1 MTAHGIIEAAPAR
14 PQSPP
19 RSSRL
24 WRWMRSDLRAVLS
37 IGYLVTLLLVSIFA
51 AKIAPYSP
59 TEQNVADLLL
69 PPSAAHWLGTD
80 DLGRDVLSRLIW
92 GAPNSLYASLLAV
105 GVAIVLDVPIGL
117 IIGFLGGWIDEIVS
131 RFIDALLSFP
141 PIVLAI
147 AVTGALGIGLT
158 NAMLSVG
165 FVFAP
170 VLARLVRAQT
180 LVVKNALYVDA
191 ARGFGAST
199 SHIIIRHIL
208 PNAIQPVIVQVTL
221 MLAIALLAEASLSF
235 LALGVQPPAASWGGM
250 LARAYNYIEIA
261 PAQMYAPGFAILL
274 TALAFNALGESMRVA
289 LDPTMKRR

>member
-1 MTAHGIIEAAPAR
+1 MSSETIIAAPRAR
-14 PQSPP
+14 KPS
-19 RSSRL
+19 RSL
-24 WRWMRSDLRAVLS
+24 WRTMRRDLRAMLS
-37 IGYLVTLLLVSIFA
+37 LSYLVMLVIVSVFA

-59 TEQNVADLLL
+59 IDQNVAELLM

-92 GAPNSLYASLLAV
+92 GAPNSLYASTFAV
-105 GVAIVLDVPIGL
+105 SVAIAIGVPIGL
-117 IIGFLGGWIDEIVS
+117 IIGFVGGWLDEIVS

-147 AVTGALGIGLT
+147 AVTGVLGIGLT

-165 FVFAP
+165 IVFAP

-180 LVVKNALYVDA
+180 LVVKQAVYVDA
-191 ARGFGAST
+191 ARAFGASIPQ
-199 SHIIIRHIL
+199 IIIRHIV

-235 LALGVQPPAASWGGM
+235 LALGVQPPEASWGGM

-261 PAQMYAPGFAILL
+261 PAQMYTPGLAILF

>member
-1 MTAHGIIEAAPAR
+1 MTAVADIPA
-14 PQSPP
+14 PP
-19 RSSRL
+19 RPRSRTSKIL
-24 WRWMRSDLRAVLS
+24 RWMRNDVRAVLS
-37 IGYLVTLLLVSIFA
+37 ITFLALLVIVAIFA
-51 AKIAPYSP
+51 PVLAPYSP
-59 TEQNVADLLL
+59 VEQDVSQLLL
-69 PPSAAHWLGTD
+69 PPSSAHWLGTD

-92 GAPNSLYASLLAV
+92 GAPNSLYASFLAV
-105 GVAIVLDVPIGL
+105 AVGIALGVPIGL
-117 IIGFLGGWIDEIVS
+117 IIGFLGGRIDEVVS

-180 LVVKNALYVDA
+180 LVVKSALYVDA

-199 SHIIIRHIL
+199 SHIIIRHIV

-235 LALGVQPPAASWGGM
+235 LSLGVQPPAASWGGM

-261 PAQMYAPGFAILL
+261 PEQMYAPGLAILF

>member
-1 MTAHGIIEAAPAR
+1 MTTIVDIPLP
-14 PQSPP
+14 PQ
-19 RSSRL
+19 RSRAMSIL
-24 WRWMRSDLRAVLS
+24 RWMRRDLRAVLS
-37 IGYLVTLLLVSIFA
+37 ITFLTALVIVSIFA
-51 AKIAPYSP
+51 PVLAPYSP
-59 TEQNVADLLL
+59 VDQDVTQLLL
-69 PPSAAHWLGTD
+69 PPSSAHWLGTD

-92 GAPNSLYASLLAV
+92 GAPNSLYASFLAV
-105 GVAIVLDVPIGL
+105 SVGIALGVPVGL
-117 IIGFLGGWIDEIVS
+117 VIGFLGGWIDEVVS

-170 VLARLVRAQT
+170 VLARLMRAQT
-180 LVVKNALYVDA
+180 LVVKGALYVDA

-199 SHIIIRHIL
+199 SHIIIRHIV

-235 LALGVQPPAASWGGM
+235 LSLGVQPPAASWGGM

-261 PAQMYAPGFAILL
+261 PEQMYAPGLAILL

>member
-1 MTAHGIIEAAPAR
+1 MSTESLVAARGAPAAR
-14 PQSPP
+14 
-19 RSSRL
+19 RGV
-24 WRWMRSDLRAVLS
+24 WRAMCRDFRAVLS
-37 IGYLVTLLLVSIFA
+37 LGYLALLIIVSIFA
-51 AKIAPYSP
+51 ARIAPYSP
-59 TEQNVADLLL
+59 IEQNVAELLL
-69 PPSAAHWLGTD
+69 PPNAAHWLGTD

-92 GAPNSLYASLLAV
+92 GAPNSLYASALAV
-105 GVAIVLDVPIGL
+105 SVAIAIGVPVGL
-117 IIGFLGGWIDEIVS
+117 VVGFLGGWLDEVVS

-165 FVFAP
+165 IVFAP
-170 VLARLVRAQT
+170 VLARIVRAQT
-180 LVVKNALYVDA
+180 LVVKQALYVDA
-191 ARGFGAST
+191 ARAFGAST
-199 SHIIIRHIL
+199 PQIIVRHIV

-235 LALGVQPPAASWGGM
+235 LALGVQPPQASWGGM

-261 PAQMYAPGFAILL
+261 PAQMYAPGLAILF
-274 TALAFNALGESMRVA
+274 TALAFNALGESLRVA

>member
-1 MTAHGIIEAAPAR
+1 MTAALDLPVP
-14 PQSPP
+14 PQ
-19 RSSRL
+19 RSRTKAIL
-24 WRWMRSDLRAVLS
+24 RWMRRDVRAVIS
-37 IGYLVTLLLVSIFA
+37 ISFLLLLLIVSVFA
-51 AKIAPYSP
+51 PVLAPYSP
-59 TEQNVADLLL
+59 IDQDVTQLLL

-92 GAPNSLYASLLAV
+92 GAPNSLYASFLAV
-105 GVAIVLDVPIGL
+105 GVGIVLGVPIGL
-117 IIGFLGGWIDEIVS
+117 LIGFLGGWFDEVTS

-199 SHIIIRHIL
+199 SHIIIKHIV

-235 LALGVQPPAASWGGM
+235 LSLGVQPPAASWGGM

-261 PAQMYAPGFAILL
+261 PEQMYAPGLAILL
-274 TALAFNALGESMRVA
+274 TALAFNALGESIRVA

>member
-1 MTAHGIIEAAPAR
+1 MSIETLVVAKPVPAGR
-14 PQSPP
+14 
-19 RSSRL
+19 RGLWSSVR
-24 WRWMRSDLRAVLS
+24 RDPRAVLS
-37 IGYLVTLLLVSIFA
+37 LGYLAVLVIVSVLA
-51 AKIAPYSP
+51 AQIAPYSP
-59 TEQNVADLLL
+59 IEQNAAELLMA
-69 PPSAAHWLGTD
+69 PSWAHWLGTD

-92 GAPNSLYASLLAV
+92 GAPNSLYACALAVSVAIAV
-105 GVAIVLDVPIGL
+105 GVPVGL
-117 IIGFLGGWIDEIVS
+117 VVGFLGGWLDEVAS

-165 FVFAP
+165 IVFAP
-170 VLARLVRAQT
+170 VLARIVRAQT
-180 LVVKNALYVDA
+180 LVVKQALYVDA
-191 ARGFGAST
+191 ARAFGAST
-199 SHIIIRHIL
+199 RQIIMRHIL

-235 LALGVQPPAASWGGM
+235 LALGVQPPQASWGGM

-261 PAQMYAPGFAILL
+261 PAQMYAPGLAILF
-274 TALAFNALGESMRVA
+274 TALAFNALGESLRVA

>member
-1 MTAHGIIEAAPAR
+1 MSIEAIIATPRAAPAR
-14 PQSPP
+14 
-19 RSSRL
+19 RSL
-24 WRWMRSDLRAVLS
+24 WRLMLRDVRAVLS
-37 IGYLVTLLLVSIFA
+37 IGYLALLLVVSIFA
-51 AKIAPYSP
+51 AQIAPYSP
-59 TEQNVADLLL
+59 VDQNVAELLM

-80 DLGRDVLSRLIW
+80 DLGRDVLSRLIS
-92 GAPNSLYASLLAV
+92 GAPNSLYASTFAVSVALALGVPV
-105 GVAIVLDVPIGL
+105 GLV
-117 IIGFLGGWIDEIVS
+117 IGFVGGWLDEIVS

-147 AVTGALGIGLT
+147 AVTGVLGIGLT

-165 FVFAP
+165 IVFAP

-180 LVVKNALYVDA
+180 LIVKQAVYVDA
-191 ARGFGAST
+191 ARAFGAST
-199 SHIIIRHIL
+199 SQIIIRHIV
-208 PNAIQPVIVQVTL
+208 PNAIQPIIVQVTL

-235 LALGVQPPAASWGGM
+235 LALGVQPPQASWGGM

-274 TALAFNALGESMRVA
+274 TALAFNGLGESMRVA

>member
-1 MTAHGIIEAAPAR
+1 MTAVVDIPAPQR
-14 PQSPP
+14 G
-19 RSSRL
+19 SRVAKIL
-24 WRWMRSDLRAVLS
+24 RWMRRDLRAVLS
-37 IGYLVTLLLVSIFA
+37 IGFLAALVLVSIFA
-51 AKIAPYSP
+51 PVLAPYSP
-59 TEQNVADLLL
+59 VDQDVTQLLL

-92 GAPNSLYASLLAV
+92 GAPNSLYASFLAV
-105 GVAIVLDVPIGL
+105 GVGIALGVPVGL
-117 IIGFLGGWIDEIVS
+117 VIGFLGGWIDEVVS

-180 LVVKNALYVDA
+180 LVVKSALYVDA

-199 SHIIIRHIL
+199 SHIIIRHIV

-235 LALGVQPPAASWGGM
+235 LSLGVQPPAASWGGM

-261 PAQMYAPGFAILL
+261 PEQMYAPGLAILF

>member
-1 MTAHGIIEAAPAR
+1 MTTIVDIPLP
-14 PQSPP
+14 PQ
-19 RSSRL
+19 RSRAVSIL
-24 WRWMRSDLRAVLS
+24 RWMRRDLRAVLS
-37 IGYLVTLLLVSIFA
+37 ITFLTALVIVSIFA
-51 AKIAPYSP
+51 PVLAPYSP
-59 TEQNVADLLL
+59 VDQDVTQLLL
-69 PPSAAHWLGTD
+69 PPSSAHWLGTD

-92 GAPNSLYASLLAV
+92 GAPNSLYASFLAV
-105 GVAIVLDVPIGL
+105 SVGIALGVPVGL
-117 IIGFLGGWIDEIVS
+117 VIGFLGGWIDEVVS

-180 LVVKNALYVDA
+180 LVVKGALYVDA

-199 SHIIIRHIL
+199 SHIIIRHIV

-235 LALGVQPPAASWGGM
+235 LSLWVQPPAASWGGM

-261 PAQMYAPGFAILL
+261 PGQMYAPGLAILF

>member
-1 MTAHGIIEAAPAR
+1 MSTDAILAT
-14 PQSPP
+14 P
-19 RSSRL
+19 RAVPSRRSL
-24 WRWMRSDLRAVLS
+24 WQVMLRDVRAVLS
-37 IGYLVTLLLVSIFA
+37 IGFLALLLVLSIFA
-51 AKIAPYSP
+51 AQIAPYSP
-59 TEQNVADLLL
+59 VDQNVAELLM

-92 GAPNSLYASLLAV
+92 GAPNSLYASTFAV
-105 GVAIVLDVPIGL
+105 SVAIALGVPVGL
-117 IIGFLGGWIDEIVS
+117 LIGFVGGWLDEIVS

-147 AVTGALGIGLT
+147 AVTGVLGIGLT

-165 FVFAP
+165 IVFAP

-180 LVVKNALYVDA
+180 LIVKQAVYVDA
-191 ARGFGAST
+191 ARAFGAST
-199 SHIIIRHIL
+199 SQIIIRHIV

-235 LALGVQPPAASWGGM
+235 LALGVQPPQASWGGM

-274 TALAFNALGESMRVA
+274 TALAFNGLGESMRIA

>member
-1 MTAHGIIEAAPAR
+1 MTAALEL
-14 PQSPP
+14 SVPP
-19 RSSRL
+19 RRSRTRAIL
-24 WRWMRSDLRAVLS
+24 RWMRRDLRAVLS
-37 IGYLVTLLLVSIFA
+37 LSFLLLLLIVSIFA
-51 AKIAPYSP
+51 PVLAPYSP
-59 TEQNVADLLL
+59 IDQDVTQLLL

-92 GAPNSLYASLLAV
+92 GAPNSLYASFLAV
-105 GVAIVLDVPIGL
+105 GVGIVLGVPIGL
-117 IIGFLGGWIDEIVS
+117 LIGFLGGWFDEVTS

-199 SHIIIRHIL
+199 SHIIIKHIV

-235 LALGVQPPAASWGGM
+235 LSLGVQPPAASWGGM

-261 PAQMYAPGFAILL
+261 PEQMYAPGLAILL
-274 TALAFNALGESMRVA
+274 TALAFNALGESIRVA

>member
-1 MTAHGIIEAAPAR
+1 MTAALELPVP
-14 PQSPP
+14 PQ
-19 RSSRL
+19 RSRTKAML
-24 WRWMRSDLRAVLS
+24 RWMRRDVRAVLS
-37 IGYLVTLLLVSIFA
+37 LSFLLLLLIVSIFA
-51 AKIAPYSP
+51 PVIAPYSP
-59 TEQNVADLLL
+59 VDQDVTQLLL
-69 PPSAAHWLGTD
+69 PPSSAHWLGTD

-92 GAPNSLYASLLAV
+92 GAPNSLYASFLAV
-105 GVAIVLDVPIGL
+105 GVGIVLGVPIGL
-117 IIGFLGGWIDEIVS
+117 LIGFLGGWFDEVTS

-199 SHIIIRHIL
+199 SHIIIKHIV

-235 LALGVQPPAASWGGM
+235 LSLGVQPPAASWGGM

-261 PAQMYAPGFAILL
+261 PEQMYAPGLAILL
-274 TALAFNALGESMRVA
+274 TALAFNALGESIRVA

>member
-1 MTAHGIIEAAPAR
+1 MMAKT
-14 PQSPP
+14 
-19 RSSRL
+19 
-24 WRWMRSDLRAVLS
+24 WRWLRSDLRAVLS
-37 IGYLVTLLLVSIFA
+37 CAYLLMLLIVSLTA
-51 AKIAPYSP
+51 PWIAPYSP
-59 TEQNVADLLL
+59 IEQDLSQLLL
-69 PPSAAHWLGTD
+69 PPSAAHWMGTD

-92 GAPNSLYASLLAV
+92 GAPNSLYASTLAV
-105 GVAIVLDVPIGL
+105 VVAIVLGVPVGL
-117 IIGFLGGWIDEIVS
+117 LIGFLGGWVDEAVS

-180 LVVKNALYVDA
+180 LVVKDALYVDA
-191 ARGFGAST
+191 ARCFGGGT
-199 SHIIIRHIL
+199 RHIIIRHIL
-208 PNAIQPVIVQVTL
+208 PNAVQPVIVQVTL

-235 LALGVQPPAASWGGM
+235 LSLGVQPPAASWGGM
-250 LARAYNYIEIA
+250 LARAYNSIELA
-261 PAQMYAPGFAILL
+261 PEQMYAPGLAILF
-274 TALAFNALGESMRVA
+274 TALAFNALGESLRIA

>member
-1 MTAHGIIEAAPAR
+1 MTAIVDLPA
-14 PQSPP
+14 PP
-19 RSSRL
+19 RRSRAIKVL
-24 WRWMRSDLRAVLS
+24 RWMRHDMRAVLS
-37 IGYLVTLLLVSIFA
+37 IAFLSMMVIVSIFA
-51 AKIAPYSP
+51 PVLAPYSP
-59 TEQNVADLLL
+59 VDQDVTQLLL

-92 GAPNSLYASLLAV
+92 GAPNSLYASFLAV
-105 GVAIVLDVPIGL
+105 GVGVALGVPAGL
-117 IIGFLGGWIDEIVS
+117 VIGFLGGWIDEVTS

-180 LVVKNALYVDA
+180 LVVKSALYVDA

-199 SHIIIRHIL
+199 SHIIIRHIV

-235 LALGVQPPAASWGGM
+235 LSLGVQPPAASWGGM

-261 PAQMYAPGFAILL
+261 PEQMYAPGLAILF

>member
-1 MTAHGIIEAAPAR
+1 MTAVVDIPA
-14 PQSPP
+14 PP
-19 RSSRL
+19 RRSRVAKVL
-24 WRWMRSDLRAVLS
+24 RWMRRDLRAVLS
-37 IGYLVTLLLVSIFA
+37 IGFLAALVFVAIFA
-51 AKIAPYSP
+51 PVLAPYSP
-59 TEQNVADLLL
+59 VDQDVTQLLL
-69 PPSAAHWLGTD
+69 PPSATHWLGTD

-92 GAPNSLYASLLAV
+92 GAPNSLYASFLAV
-105 GVAIVLDVPIGL
+105 GVGIALGVPVGL
-117 IIGFLGGWIDEIVS
+117 VIGFLGGWIDEVVS

-180 LVVKNALYVDA
+180 LVVKSALYVDA

-199 SHIIIRHIL
+199 SHIIIRHIV

-235 LALGVQPPAASWGGM
+235 LSLGVQPPAASWGGM

-261 PAQMYAPGFAILL
+261 PEQMYAPGLAILF

>member
-1 MTAHGIIEAAPAR
+1 MTAALDIPVL
-14 PQSPP
+14 PQ
-19 RSSRL
+19 RSRTKAIL
-24 WRWMRSDLRAVLS
+24 RWMRRDVRAVLS
-37 IGYLVTLLLVSIFA
+37 LSFLLLLLIVSIFA
-51 AKIAPYSP
+51 PVLAPYSP
-59 TEQNVADLLL
+59 IDQDVSQLLL

-92 GAPNSLYASLLAV
+92 GAPNSLYASFLAV
-105 GVAIVLDVPIGL
+105 GVGVVLGVPIGL
-117 IIGFLGGWIDEIVS
+117 LIGFLGGWFDEVTS

-199 SHIIIRHIL
+199 SHIIIKHIV

-235 LALGVQPPAASWGGM
+235 LSLGVQPPAASWGGM

-261 PAQMYAPGFAILL
+261 PEQMYAPGLAILL
-274 TALAFNALGESMRVA
+274 TALAFNALGESIRVA

>member
-1 MTAHGIIEAAPAR
+1 MTAVTDIKLPPQRSRAAKF
-14 PQSPP
+14 
-19 RSSRL
+19 L
-24 WRWMRSDLRAVLS
+24 RWLRRDLRAVLS
-37 IGYLVTLLLVSIFA
+37 ITFLVLLVIVSIFA
-51 AKIAPYSP
+51 PVLAPYSP
-59 TEQNVADLLL
+59 VEQDVTQLLL
-69 PPSAAHWLGTD
+69 PPSSAHWLGTD

-92 GAPNSLYASLLAV
+92 GAPNSLYASFMAV
-105 GVAIVLDVPIGL
+105 GVGIALGVPVGL
-117 IIGFLGGWIDEIVS
+117 VIGFLGGWIDEVVS

-180 LVVKNALYVDA
+180 LVVKSALYVDA

-199 SHIIIRHIL
+199 SHIIVRHIV

-235 LALGVQPPAASWGGM
+235 LSLGVQPPAASWGGM

-261 PAQMYAPGFAILL
+261 PEQMYAPGLAILF

>member
-1 MTAHGIIEAAPAR
+1 MSIEAIIATPRAAPAR
-14 PQSPP
+14 
-19 RSSRL
+19 RSL
-24 WRWMRSDLRAVLS
+24 WRVVLRDIRAVLS
-37 IGYLVTLLLVSIFA
+37 IGYLALLLVVSIFA
-51 AKIAPYSP
+51 AQIAPYSP
-59 TEQNVADLLL
+59 VDQNVAELLM

-80 DLGRDVLSRLIW
+80 DLGRDVLSRLIS
-92 GAPNSLYASLLAV
+92 GAPNSLYASTFAV
-105 GVAIVLDVPIGL
+105 SVALVLGVPVGL
-117 IIGFLGGWIDEIVS
+117 VIGFVGGWLDEIVS

-147 AVTGALGIGLT
+147 AVTGVLGIGLT

-165 FVFAP
+165 IVFAP

-180 LVVKNALYVDA
+180 LIVKQAVYVDA
-191 ARGFGAST
+191 ARAFGAST
-199 SHIIIRHIL
+199 SQIIIRHIV
-208 PNAIQPVIVQVTL
+208 PNAIQPIIVQVTL

-235 LALGVQPPAASWGGM
+235 LALGVQPPQASWGGM

-274 TALAFNALGESMRVA
+274 TALAFNGLGESMRVA

>member
-1 MTAHGIIEAAPAR
+1 MSVETVIVAPRAYL
-14 PQSPP
+14 P
-19 RSSRL
+19 RRSL
-24 WRWMRSDLRAVLS
+24 WRAMLGDVRAVLS
-37 IGYLVTLLLVSIFA
+37 LGYLAVLIFLSIFA
-51 AKIAPYSP
+51 AWIAPYSP
-59 TEQNVADLLL
+59 LDRNVTELLM

-92 GAPNSLYASLLAV
+92 GAPNSLYASTFAVSVALAIGVPV
-105 GVAIVLDVPIGL
+105 GLV
-117 IIGFLGGWIDEIVS
+117 IGFIGGWLDEIVS

-147 AVTGALGIGLT
+147 AVTGVLGIGLT

-165 FVFAP
+165 IVFAP

-180 LVVKNALYVDA
+180 LIVKQAVYVDA
-191 ARGFGAST
+191 ARAFGAST
-199 SHIIIRHIL
+199 SQIIIRHIV
-208 PNAIQPVIVQVTL
+208 PNAIQPIIVQVTL

-235 LALGVQPPAASWGGM
+235 LALGVQPPQASWGGM
-250 LARAYNYIEIA
+250 LARAYNYIELA

-274 TALAFNALGESMRVA
+274 TALAFNGLGESMRVA

>member
-1 MTAHGIIEAAPAR
+1 MTAAIVAAPPR
-14 PQSPP
+14 RKSPAV
-19 RSSRL
+19 RI
-24 WRWMRSDLRAVLS
+24 WRWLRSDLRAVLS
-37 IGYLVTLLLVSIFA
+37 CAYLLMLLIVALTA
-51 AKIAPYSP
+51 PLIAPYSP
-59 TEQNVADLLL
+59 IEQNLSELLL
-69 PPSAAHWLGTD
+69 PPSAAHWMGTD
-80 DLGRDVLSRLIW
+80 DLGRDVFSRLIW
-92 GAPNSLYASLLAV
+92 GAPNSLYASMLAV
-105 GVAIVLDVPIGL
+105 VVAIVLGVPVGL
-117 IIGFLGGWIDEIVS
+117 LIGFLGGWIDEAVS

-180 LVVKNALYVDA
+180 LVVKDSLYVDA
-191 ARGFGAST
+191 ARCFGGST
-199 SHIIIRHIL
+199 AHIIARHIL
-208 PNAIQPVIVQVTL
+208 PNAVQPVIVQVTL

-235 LALGVQPPAASWGGM
+235 LSLGVQPPAASWGGM
-250 LARAYNYIEIA
+250 LARAYNSIELA
-261 PAQMYAPGFAILL
+261 PEQMYAPGLAILF

>member
-1 MTAHGIIEAAPAR
+1 MTAVVDLPA
-14 PQSPP
+14 PP
-19 RSSRL
+19 RRSRAVKVL
-24 WRWMRSDLRAVLS
+24 RWMRHDLRAVLS
-37 IGYLVTLLLVSIFA
+37 IAFLSLLVIVAIFA
-51 AKIAPYSP
+51 PVLAPYSP
-59 TEQNVADLLL
+59 VDQDVTQLLL

-92 GAPNSLYASLLAV
+92 GAPNSLYASFLAV
-105 GVAIVLDVPIGL
+105 GVGVALGVPVGL
-117 IIGFLGGWIDEIVS
+117 VVGFLGGWIDEVVS

-180 LVVKNALYVDA
+180 LVVKSALYVDA

-199 SHIIIRHIL
+199 SHIIIRHIV

-235 LALGVQPPAASWGGM
+235 LSLGVQPPAASWGGM

-261 PAQMYAPGFAILL
+261 PEQMYAPGLAILF

>member
-1 MTAHGIIEAAPAR
+1 MTAALELPV
-14 PQSPP
+14 PP
-19 RSSRL
+19 RRSRTRAIL
-24 WRWMRSDLRAVLS
+24 RWMRRDLRAVLS
-37 IGYLVTLLLVSIFA
+37 LSFLLLLLIVSIFA
-51 AKIAPYSP
+51 PVLSPYSP
-59 TEQNVADLLL
+59 IDQDVTQLLL

-92 GAPNSLYASLLAV
+92 GAPNSLYASFLAV
-105 GVAIVLDVPIGL
+105 GVGIVLGVPIGL
-117 IIGFLGGWIDEIVS
+117 LIGFLGGWFDEVTS

-199 SHIIIRHIL
+199 SHIIIKHIV

-235 LALGVQPPAASWGGM
+235 LSLGVQPPAASWGGM

-261 PAQMYAPGFAILL
+261 PEQMYAPGLAILL

>member
-1 MTAHGIIEAAPAR
+1 MTAALDLPVP
-14 PQSPP
+14 PQ
-19 RSSRL
+19 RSRTKAIL
-24 WRWMRSDLRAVLS
+24 RWMRRDVRAVVSLS
-37 IGYLVTLLLVSIFA
+37 FLLLLLIVSIFA
-51 AKIAPYSP
+51 PVLAPYSP
-59 TEQNVADLLL
+59 IDQDVTQLLL

-92 GAPNSLYASLLAV
+92 GAPNSLYASFLAV
-105 GVAIVLDVPIGL
+105 GVGIVLGVPIGL
-117 IIGFLGGWIDEIVS
+117 LIGFLGGWFDEVTS

-199 SHIIIRHIL
+199 SHIIIKHIV

-235 LALGVQPPAASWGGM
+235 LSLGVQPPAASWGGM

-261 PAQMYAPGFAILL
+261 PEQMYAPGLAILL
-274 TALAFNALGESMRVA
+274 TALAFNALGESIRVA

>member
-1 MTAHGIIEAAPAR
+1 MTLATDLRTIKI
-14 PQSPP
+14 PP
-19 RSSRL
+19 KRSRIGRI
-24 WRWMRSDLRAVLS
+24 WRWMLSDPRAVLS
-37 IGYLVTLLLVSIFA
+37 ISYLVLITVVALFA
-51 AKIAPYSP
+51 PLIAPYSP
-59 TEQNVADLLL
+59 VEQDVNRLLL
-69 PPSAAHWLGTD
+69 EPSLQNWLGTD

-92 GAPNSLYASLLAV
+92 GTPNSLYASLLAV
-105 GVAIVLDVPIGL
+105 SVAIVLGVPVGL
-117 IIGFLGGWIDEIVS
+117 FIGFVGGWIDDAVS
-131 RFIDALLSFP
+131 RFVDALLSFP

-165 FVFAP
+165 IVFAP
-170 VLARLVRAQT
+170 VLARIVRAQT

-199 SHIIIRHIL
+199 FHIIVRHIV
-208 PNAIQPVIVQVTL
+208 PNAIQPVIVQITL

-261 PAQMYAPGFAILL
+261 PAQMYAPGLAILL

>member
-1 MTAHGIIEAAPAR
+1 MTAALELPIP
-14 PQSPP
+14 PQ
-19 RSSRL
+19 RSRIRAIL
-24 WRWMRSDLRAVLS
+24 RWMRRDVRAVIS
-37 IGYLVTLLLVSIFA
+37 ISFLLLLLIVSVFA
-51 AKIAPYSP
+51 PVLAPYSP
-59 TEQNVADLLL
+59 IDQDVTQLLL

-92 GAPNSLYASLLAV
+92 GAPNSLYASFLAV
-105 GVAIVLDVPIGL
+105 GVGVVLGVPIGL
-117 IIGFLGGWIDEIVS
+117 LIGFLGGWFDEVTS

-199 SHIIIRHIL
+199 SHIIIKHIV

-235 LALGVQPPAASWGGM
+235 LSLGVQPPAASWGGM

-261 PAQMYAPGFAILL
+261 PEQMYAPGLAILL
-274 TALAFNALGESMRVA
+274 TALAFNALGESIRVA

>member
-1 MTAHGIIEAAPAR
+1 VTAVVETAR
-14 PQSPP
+14 PPRPP
-19 RSSRL
+19 SRLKKL
-24 WRWMRSDLRAVLS
+24 WRWMLSDPRAVLS
-37 IGYLVTLLLVSIFA
+37 ISYLAILLFVSIFA
-51 AKIAPYSP
+51 PVIAPYSP
-59 TEQNVADLLL
+59 VAQDVSQLLL
-69 PPSAAHWLGTD
+69 PPSLEHWLGTD

-92 GAPNSLYASLLAV
+92 GAPNSMYASLLAV
-105 GVAIVLDVPIGL
+105 SVAIVLGVPVGL

-165 FVFAP
+165 IVFAP

-199 SHIIIRHIL
+199 FHIIVRHIV

>member
-1 MTAHGIIEAAPAR
+1 MTAVVDLPA
-14 PQSPP
+14 PP
-19 RSSRL
+19 RRSRAVKVL
-24 WRWMRSDLRAVLS
+24 RWMRHDLRAVLS
-37 IGYLVTLLLVSIFA
+37 IAFLSLLVIVAIFA
-51 AKIAPYSP
+51 PVLAPYSP
-59 TEQNVADLLL
+59 VDQDVTQLLL

-92 GAPNSLYASLLAV
+92 GAPNSLYASFLAV
-105 GVAIVLDVPIGL
+105 GVGVALGVQVGL
-117 IIGFLGGWIDEIVS
+117 VIGFLGGWIDEVVS

-180 LVVKNALYVDA
+180 LVVKSALYVDA

-199 SHIIIRHIL
+199 SHIIIRHIV

-235 LALGVQPPAASWGGM
+235 LSLGVQPPAASWGGM

-261 PAQMYAPGFAILL
+261 PEQMYAPGLAILF

>member
-1 MTAHGIIEAAPAR
+1 MTSETITAAAAPR
-14 PQSPP
+14 VRKP
-19 RSSRL
+19 RSL
-24 WRWMRSDLRAVLS
+24 WRTVRRDVRAMLS
-37 IGYLVTLLLVSIFA
+37 ISYLALLVIVSVFA
-51 AKIAPYSP
+51 AQIAPYSP
-59 TEQNVADLLL
+59 IDQNVAELLM

-92 GAPNSLYASLLAV
+92 GAPNSLYASTFAV
-105 GVAIVLDVPIGL
+105 SVAVVIGVPVGL
-117 IIGFLGGWIDEIVS
+117 IIGFVGGWLDEIVS

-147 AVTGALGIGLT
+147 AVTGVLGIGLT

-165 FVFAP
+165 IVFAP

-180 LVVKNALYVDA
+180 LVVKQAVYVDA
-191 ARGFGAST
+191 ARAFGASVPQ
-199 SHIIIRHIL
+199 IIIRHIV

-235 LALGVQPPAASWGGM
+235 LALGVQPPEASWGGM

-261 PAQMYAPGFAILL
+261 PAQMYTPGLAILL

>member
-1 MTAHGIIEAAPAR
+1 MTAALDLPVP
-14 PQSPP
+14 PQ
-19 RSSRL
+19 RSRTKAIL
-24 WRWMRSDLRAVLS
+24 RWMRRDVRAVISLS
-37 IGYLVTLLLVSIFA
+37 FLLLLVFVALFA
-51 AKIAPYSP
+51 PVLAPYSP
-59 TEQNVADLLL
+59 IDQDVTQLLL
-69 PPSAAHWLGTD
+69 PPSSAHWLGTD

-92 GAPNSLYASLLAV
+92 GAPNSLYASFLAV
-105 GVAIVLDVPIGL
+105 GVGIVLGVPIGL
-117 IIGFLGGWIDEIVS
+117 LIGFLGGWFDEVTS

-199 SHIIIRHIL
+199 SHIIIKHIV

-235 LALGVQPPAASWGGM
+235 LSLGVQPPAASWGGM

-261 PAQMYAPGFAILL
+261 PEQMYAPGLAILL
-274 TALAFNALGESMRVA
+274 TALAFNALGESIRVA

>member
-1 MTAHGIIEAAPAR
+1 MTAVVDLPA
-14 PQSPP
+14 PP
-19 RSSRL
+19 RRSRAVKVL
-24 WRWMRSDLRAVLS
+24 RWMRHDLRAVLS
-37 IGYLVTLLLVSIFA
+37 IAFLSLLVIVAIFA
-51 AKIAPYSP
+51 PVLAPYSP
-59 TEQNVADLLL
+59 VDQDVTQLLL

-92 GAPNSLYASLLAV
+92 GAPNSLYASFLAV
-105 GVAIVLDVPIGL
+105 GVGVVLGVPAGL
-117 IIGFLGGWIDEIVS
+117 VIGFLGGWIDEVVS

-180 LVVKNALYVDA
+180 LVVKSALYVDA

-199 SHIIIRHIL
+199 SHIIIRHIV

-235 LALGVQPPAASWGGM
+235 LSLGMQPPAASWGGM

-261 PAQMYAPGFAILL
+261 PEQMYAPGLAILF